1 MKKIIFILIFFNY
14 HLFSQEVGLDTN
26 TIKIGD
32 QATLQIKLKI
42 DNINTINWPIFNDTI
57 ISGLEI
63 IEKSQIDTV
72 KNSDSITLIQS
83 FIITSWDSGVYQIPA
98 FHFNSN
104 QKSSPLILNVQSIQV
119 DTNGAIKDIK
129 EPIDTEFELQDILI
143 YIIIFFIILII
154 IYVLKKYV
162 FAKRAKEIKL
172 VKKEIEPSHI
182 IALRELNNI
191 KDSDLLNNGE
201 IKIYHSK
208 ISEILRRYLEN
219 RYEFIALELPTADI
233 LNKIHEKD
241 IHKNEI
247 TNLQRILE
255 RADLAKFAKN
265 KPEDKEN
272 QESIDLA
279 VLFVE
284 NTKIILENE

>member
-1 MKKIIFILIFFNY
+1 MKKIIFILIFLNY
-14 HLFSQEVGLDTN
+14 HLFSQEVGLNTN
-26 TIKIGD
+26 TIQIGN
-32 QATLQIKLKI
+32 QANLQIKLKTN
-42 DNINTINWPIFNDTI
+42 NINTINWPILNDTI
-57 ISGLEI
+57 ITGLEI

-72 KNSDSITLIQS
+72 KDSDSITLIQS

-98 FHFNSN
+98 FHFTAN

-119 DTNGAIKDIK
+119 DTNGDIKDIK
-129 EPIDTEFELQDILI
+129 EPIATEFELQDILI
-143 YIIIFFIILII
+143 YITIFLIVLII

-162 FAKRAKEIKL
+162 FAKRTKEIKL

-208 ISEILRRYLEN
+208 ISETLRRYIEN
-219 RYEFIALELPTADI
+219 RYEFIALELPTSDI
-233 LNKIHEKD
+233 LNKIREKD
-241 IHKNEI
+241 IDKNEI
-247 TNLQRILE
+247 NNVRRVLE

-265 KPEDKEN
+265 KPEEKEN
-272 QESIDLA
+272 QESMGLA
-279 VLFVE
+279 ILFVE

>member
-1 MKKIIFILIFFNY
+1 MKKIIFILIFLNY
-14 HLFSQEVGLDTN
+14 HLFSQEVGLNTN
-26 TIKIGD
+26 TIQIGN
-32 QATLQIKLKI
+32 QANLQIKLKTN
-42 DNINTINWPIFNDTI
+42 NINTINWPILNDTI
-57 ISGLEI
+57 ITGLEI

-72 KNSDSITLIQS
+72 KDSDSITLIQS

-98 FHFNSN
+98 FHFTAN

-119 DTNGAIKDIK
+119 DTNGDIKDIK
-129 EPIDTEFELQDILI
+129 EPIATEFELQDILI
-143 YIIIFFIILII
+143 YITIFLIVLII

-162 FAKRAKEIKL
+162 FAKRTKEIKL

-208 ISEILRRYLEN
+208 ISETLRRYIEN
-219 RYEFIALELPTADI
+219 RYEFIALELPTSDI
-233 LNKIHEKD
+233 LNKIREKD

-247 TNLQRILE
+247 NNVRRVLE

-265 KPEDKEN
+265 KPEEKEN
-272 QESIDLA
+272 QESMGLA
-279 VLFVE
+279 ILFVE

>member
-98 FHFNSN
+98 FHFNAN

-119 DTNGAIKDIK
+119 DTNGDIKDIK
-129 EPIDTEFELQDILI
+129 EPIATEFELQDILI
-143 YIIIFFIILII
+143 YIIIFLIVLII

-172 VKKEIEPSHI
+172 EKKEIEPSHI

-191 KDSDLLNNGE
+191 KNSNLLNSGE

-208 ISEILRRYLEN
+208 ISEILRRYIEN
-219 RYEFIALELPTADI
+219 RYEFIALELPTSDI

-247 TNLQRILE
+247 NNLQRVLE